1 MSRSSSLLTR
11 IAAWKVDMGILQIL
25 CVVDHDEAVVAVAI
39 AVRAENGVQ
48 VARILIRLT
57 GSAMDT

>member
-1 MSRSSSLLTR
+1 
-11 IAAWKVDMGILQIL
+11 MGILQIL